1 MNQNSLKWILAVV
14 TLASIAAPASAQ
26 VRRGGLAT
34 ANKVSLAVALGYGFT
49 VTDEG
54 DLDGDP
60 NPYALGFGLRAG
72 YTLDAGVYLGLLSQ
86 IYGGEK
92 VGNDTVN
99 GRIYQT
105 NFAAEIGYDLA
116 LGDTLALRPS
126 VAIGSTVS
134 MGEVCVLDRCSS
146 DHTDPYLLVA
156 PAVTLVI
163 ALGKLY
169 VGGEVRYFFLPDNDI
184 PDGLLLGAQIGVLL

>member
-1 MNQNSLKWILAVV
+1 MNQNALKWILTAV

-26 VRRGGLAT
+26 VRGDGRAT
-34 ANKVSLAVALGYGFT
+34 SDKVSLAVALGYGFV
-49 VTDEG
+49 VTDDG
-54 DLDGDP
+54 DLDGDA
-60 NPYALGFGLRAG
+60 NPYALGFGLRGG
-72 YTLDAGVYLGLLSQ
+72 YTLDAGIYLGLLSQ

-99 GRIYQT
+99 GRIYQM
-105 NFAAEIGYDLA
+105 NFAGELGYDLA
-116 LGDTLALRPS
+116 LGDTAVLRPS

-134 MGEVCVLDRCSS
+134 MGEVCVLGRCTS

-163 ALGKLY
+163 SLGKLY
-169 VGGEVRYFFLPDNDI
+169 LGGELRYFYLPDNDF
-184 PDGLLLGAQIGVLL
+184 PDGLLFGGQVGVLL

>member
-34 ANKVSLAVALGYGFT
+34 ANKVSLAVALGYGFV

-54 DLDGDP
+54 DLDDDA
-60 NPYALGFGLRAG
+60 NPYGLGFGLRGG
-72 YTLDAGVYLGLLSQ
+72 YTLDAGIYLGGLYQL
-86 IYGGEK
+86 YGGEK

-99 GRIYQT
+99 GRMYQT
-105 NFAAEIGYDLA
+105 NVAGEIGYDLA
-116 LGDTLALRPS
+116 LGDALVLRPS
-126 VAIGSTVS
+126 VAIGSTVAL
-134 MGEVCVLDRCSS
+134 GEVCVLDRCTS

-156 PAVTLVI
+156 PAATLVI
-163 ALGKLY
+163 SLGKLY
-169 VGGEVRYFFLPDNDI
+169 IGGEARYFFLPDNDI
-184 PDGLLLGAQIGVLL
+184 PDGFLLGAQVGVLL